1 MGLTTCNGIL
11 GGREGK
17 DNYRAGYL
25 CLKCVFW
32 EGGREGRKEG
42 RKGGNGG
49 LVMILDPLAGCGLPG
64 LLIISTFSPETERGT
79 DGRHTRYTQ
88 TQLLFRKLEI
98 CTKPQPTNAIQQ
110 YTSGT
115 RLSIHVIFLQLR
127 FRGEQLDAC
136 PHHFSFLA
144 LRRRSS
150 MPASLATLHLPLQQL
165 EHKMMQTVVA
175 SFFDH

>member
-1 MGLTTCNGIL
+1 MFEMGLL
-11 GGREGK
+11 GGGS
-17 DNYRAGYL
+17 
-25 CLKCVFW
+25 
-32 EGGREGRKEG
+32 
-42 RKGGNGG
+42 GG
-49 LVMILDPLAGCGLPG
+49 LVMILDPLADCGLPG
-64 LLIISTFSPETERGT
+64 LLIISTFSSETERGT
-79 DGRHTRYTQ
+79 DGRHTHTQ

-98 CTKPQPTNAIQQ
+98 CTKPQPTNQRTQ

-150 MPASLATLHLPLQQL
+150 MPASLATLHLPLQRV